1 MSTTET
7 AGASQIEKTK
17 QQIRRLVSEIARLSE
32 TDVSDEEFFPNYLG
46 RILAAL
52 AAPAGAVW
60 LRNDAGVLELVY
72 QINLQDVGFDKLG
85 EGGQQTHGRLLGQ
98 ILTNNRGAAVPAKSG
113 GTDPNRPGNPTDF
126 LIVASPLSVD
136 GTPEGLVEVFHNA
149 SAAPVVQQGYE
160 RFLNQ
165 VCELGASFLKN
176 RRLRGLVDR
185 QHLWSRLE
193 SFTRQVHTSLK
204 TSSVAYTVAND
215 GRRLIGCDR
224 VSVALRHGRKMR
236 IEAISGQDVV
246 DRRANL
252 TQLMATLVDSVVFA
266 GEPLTYTGSTEDLP
280 PRIEEALRDYVD
292 EGSSK
297 AVFVMPLKET
307 PTDPEAESRYFG
319 ALVVEQ
325 IEDNQPEPQLREL
338 AEIVVRHSETALYNS
353 QRYQRV
359 FLLPV
364 WQWMGSQVSKLKG
377 RGLAKFLAVLMLL
390 AGIIGVLTLVPGEF
404 RLEGDGKLQPRIR
417 RDLFAV
423 EPGTV
428 RKIYVDHGD
437 RVQPGE
443 VLVEME
449 DLNLDSQL
457 QKARMELIK
466 AEGEYKIKRNQ
477 RGSDDLTDQEKIQI
491 AGEVMSLTENIE
503 SLKEDVETLEQR
515 KRNLKVT
522 SPIEGVVTTWG
533 IEERIGNR
541 PVQPGTLLVSVADD
555 KKSWVLAGGGPGA
568 RLGPISHGRRALAPL
583 GAMPEDRVG
592 HILRAQRDLKEG
604 ETLDVTYV
612 LATNPERR
620 YHGKVEKTAMITEV
634 VEEEGNVVLLTITPD
649 PEDMPEQL
657 RPGAEVKAGI
667 ICGERPLGYVYF
679 HPAIDAFYYNVLF
692 WLGY

>member
-17 QQIRRLVSEIARLSE
+17 QQIRRLVGEIARLSE

-60 LRNDAGVLELVY
+60 LRNDAGALELVY
-72 QINLQDVGFDKLG
+72 QINLQEVGFDQLG
-85 EGGQQTHGRLLGQ
+85 ESGQQTHGRLLGQ

-113 GTDPNRPGNPTDF
+113 GTDPDSPGNPTDY
-126 LIVASPLSVD
+126 LIVASPLTVD
-136 GTPEGLVEVFHNA
+136 GTAEGLVEIFHNA

-165 VCELGASFLKN
+165 VCELGAGFLKN

-204 TSSVAYTVAND
+204 TNAVAYTVAND

-224 VSVALRHGRKMR
+224 VSVALRHGKKMR

-252 TQLMATLVDSVVFA
+252 TQLMSALVDSVVFA
-266 GEPLTYTGSTEDLP
+266 GEPLTYNGSTDDLP
-280 PRIEEALRDYVD
+280 PRIEETLRDYVD

-307 PTDPEAESRYFG
+307 QDDPEAESRYFG
-319 ALVVEQ
+319 ALIVEQ

-338 AEIVVRHSETALYNS
+338 AEIVVRHSETALFNS

-417 RDLFAV
+417 RDLFAS
-423 EPGTV
+423 EAGTV
-428 RKIYVDHGD
+428 RKILVDHGD

-449 DLNLDSQL
+449 DLNLESQL
-457 QKARMELIK
+457 QKAQIELHR
-466 AEGEYKIKRNQ
+466 ADFEYNIKRNQ
-477 RGSDDLTDQEKIQI
+477 RNSEGISEQEQIQI
-491 AGEVMSLTENIE
+491 EGDLMSLKANRE
-503 SLKEDVETLEQR
+503 SLEADVEALKQR
-515 KRNLKVT
+515 KRNLNII
-522 SPIEGVVTTWG
+522 SPIDGVVTTWG
-533 IEERIGNR
+533 IEERIANR

-555 KKSWVLAGGGPGA
+555 LKSWVLEVKV
-568 RLGPISHGRRALAPL
+568 
-583 GAMPEDRVG
+583 PEDRIG
-592 HILRAQRDLKEG
+592 HILRAQQELKDG
-604 ETLDVTYV
+604 EQLDVTYV
-612 LATNPERR
+612 LATNPEQR

-649 PEDMPEQL
+649 PEDMPEKL

-679 HPAIDAFYYNVLF
+679 HPAIDAFYYNVKF

>member
-7 AGASQIEKTK
+7 AGTSQIEKTK

-32 TDVSDEEFFPNYLG
+32 TDVSDEEYFPNYLG

-60 LRNDAGVLELVY
+60 LRNDAGALELVY
-72 QINLQDVGFDKLG
+72 QINLQEVGFDQLG
-85 EGGQQTHGRLLGQ
+85 EAGQQTHGRLLGQ
-98 ILTNNRGAAVPAKSG
+98 ILTNNRGAAIPAKSG
-113 GTDPNRPGNPTDF
+113 GTEPGSPGNPTDY
-126 LIVASPLSVD
+126 LIVASPLTVD
-136 GTPEGLVEVFHNA
+136 GTAEGLVEVFHNP

-165 VCELGASFLKN
+165 VCELGAGFLKN

-204 TSSVAYTVAND
+204 TNAVAYTVAND

-224 VSVALRHGRKMR
+224 VSVALRHGKKMR

-252 TQLMATLVDSVVFA
+252 TQLMSALVDSVVFA
-266 GEPLTYTGSTEDLP
+266 GEPLVYTGSTDDLP

-307 PTDPEAESRYFG
+307 QDDPEAESRYFG

-417 RDLFAV
+417 RDLFAS
-423 EPGTV
+423 EAGTV
-428 RKIYVDHGD
+428 RNIRVDHGD
-437 RVQPGE
+437 RVHPGD

-449 DLNLDSQL
+449 DLNLESQL
-457 QKARMELIK
+457 QKAQIELHR
-466 AEGEYKIKRNQ
+466 AESEYNIKRNQ
-477 RGSDDLTDQEKIQI
+477 RNAEGISEQEKIQI
-491 AGEVMSLTENIE
+491 TGDLMSLDANRE
-503 SLKEDVETLEQR
+503 SLKADVESLQQR
-515 KRNLKVT
+515 KRNLNII

-533 IEERIGNR
+533 IEERIANR

-555 KKSWVLAGGGPGA
+555 QKSWVLEVKV
-568 RLGPISHGRRALAPL
+568 
-583 GAMPEDRVG
+583 PEDRVG
-592 HILRAQRDLKEG
+592 HILRAQQELKPG
-604 ETLDVTYV
+604 EQLDVTYV

-649 PEDMPEQL
+649 PEDMPEKL

-679 HPAIDAFYYNVLF
+679 HPAIDAFYYNVKF